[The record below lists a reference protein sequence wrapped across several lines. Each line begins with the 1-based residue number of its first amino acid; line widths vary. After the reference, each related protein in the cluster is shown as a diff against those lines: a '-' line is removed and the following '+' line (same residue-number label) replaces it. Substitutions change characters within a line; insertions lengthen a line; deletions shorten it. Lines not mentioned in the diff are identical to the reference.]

1 MKTNQKNDPALAEES
16 ILRNMRFKKSLFDK
30 LTVQARS
37 ENRTFSNL
45 VETILIN
52 YLKSKK
58 DE

>member
-1 MKTNQKNDPALAEES
+1 MKTNQKNDQPFSEES

-30 LTVQARS
+30 LVVQARS
-37 ENRTFSNL
+37 ENRTFNNM

-52 YLKSKK
+52 YFKSKK